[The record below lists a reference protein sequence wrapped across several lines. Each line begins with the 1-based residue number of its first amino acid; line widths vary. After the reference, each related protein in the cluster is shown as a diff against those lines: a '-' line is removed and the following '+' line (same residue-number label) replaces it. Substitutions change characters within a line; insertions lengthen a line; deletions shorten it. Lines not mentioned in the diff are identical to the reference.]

1 LNTKTLAAIV
11 VFAAL
16 AIALNLSPIKIP
28 APYAP
33 YLIYQT
39 WEIPIVTAFLLF
51 GAAVGVLIAVVNTL
65 ALFAFFPGALPTGP
79 MYNLAAVLS
88 MLLGI
93 GLTSIVLK
101 KRFATHETVVAALYT
116 TSGVIFRTAFMDLVN
131 YSLLRFPPPVGYGFD
146 EAAVL
151 ASLPLVTIFNLT
163 LALYTIPIGY
173 SVARMLRS
181 SLKKSSLNLNQ

>member
-1 LNTKTLAAIV
+1 LNTKTLAATI

-33 YLIYQT
+33 YLIYQI

-51 GAAVGVLIAVVNTL
+51 GATVGVLIAGVNTL

-88 MLLGI
+88 MLLGV
-93 GLTSIVLK
+93 GLASKVLK
-101 KRFATHETVVAALYT
+101 KRFATHETVVAGLYT
-116 TSGVIFRTAFMDLVN
+116 ASGAIFRTAFMSLVN
-131 YSLLRFPPPVGYGFD
+131 YSLLRFPPPVGYGFN
-146 EAAVL
+146 EEAVL
-151 ASLPLVTIFNLT
+151 ASLPLITIFNLT

-173 SVARMLRS
+173 SVAKFLRS
-181 SLKKSSLNLNQ
+181 SLKNSL